1 MPVRLCLS
9 AVLALIL
16 SCSSPWLQ
24 FQDVPATHVVQ
35 AGESLHQLAFQYRL
49 DPRAVAQ
56 WNGIGRDARIYRGGV
71 LHLRPPLPGRMHP
84 VHAPGKSAAV
94 AASRPSAAP
103 AQAPPV
109 RRSSATVAAPAP
121 APTSSPVVP
130 PAQSAAASGPRRWQ
144 WPVRGELMQ
153 RFGSGSDGLDI
164 GVPAGT
170 PVKAAASGKVVYGGS
185 ALKGYG
191 LLLIVQ
197 HGADLMSAYA
207 HTSEL
212 LIGEGEAVEA
222 GQTIARSGLGPAQV
236 PLLHFEVRRSGQP
249 IDPLSLLPRL
259 D

>member
-1 MPVRLCLS
+1 MSLRLLVC
-9 AVLALIL
+9 AVLALVL

-24 FQDVPATHVVQ
+24 FQEVPATHVVQ
-35 AGESLHQLAFQYRL
+35 AGESLHQLAFAYRL

-56 WNGIGRDARIYRGGV
+56 WNGIGRDATIYRGGV

-84 VHAPGKSAAV
+84 VHVPGKTAV
-94 AASRPSAAP
+94 AAARRPSTSAGS
-103 AQAPPV
+103 APPA
-109 RRSSATVAAPAP
+109 RQPTNTQPAAQPAPTAAPAP
-121 APTSSPVVP
+121 RPAP
-130 PAQSAAASGPRRWQ
+130 SGPRRWQ
-144 WPVRGELMQ
+144 WPVRGKLLKG
-153 RFGSGSDGLDI
+153 FGSGSDGLDI
-164 GVPAGT
+164 GVPSGT

-222 GQTIARSGLGPAQV
+222 GQTIARSGLGPAQM

-249 IDPLSLLPRL
+249 IDPMSLLPRL
-259 D
+259 Q

>member
-1 MPVRLCLS
+1 M
-9 AVLALIL
+9 L

-24 FQDVPATHVVQ
+24 FQEVPATHVVQ
-35 AGESLHQLAFQYRL
+35 SGETLHQLAFQYRL
-49 DPRAVAQ
+49 NPRTLAQ

-84 VHAPGKSAAV
+84 VHAPGQGRV
-94 AASRPSAAP
+94 ASTSRPATRPRQSTPAAKP
-103 AQAPPV
+103 AVKPSV
-109 RRSSATVAAPAP
+109 VSPAP
-121 APTSSPVVP
+121 SPGAQPMTPSIQTSQ
-130 PAQSAAASGPRRWQ
+130 AGGPRRWQ
-144 WPVRGELMQ
+144 WPVRGELL
-153 RFGSGSDGLDI
+153 RGFGGGSDGLDI
-164 GVPAGT
+164 SVPAGT

-197 HGADLMSAYA
+197 HGTELMSAYA

-222 GQTIARSGLGPAQV
+222 GQTIARSGLGPSQV

-249 IDPLSLLPRL
+249 IDPLPLLPSP
-259 D
+259 